1 MLSLRPLGYVAV
13 LSVVSVGCGGT
24 GEGFKE
30 TEAAT
35 SPLPRSTSSSA
46 TLTCKKAGC
55 SDRFTVRL
63 KQRPSDPKGWAV
75 EVDLKGQLATC
86 TFDWSPTTTSATC
99 GEGLSMAFHEPPLD
113 DATTATLTSRGRRR
127 AWASPSSTTVHL
139 SNRSP
144 STILR
149 TRRTQPALLAAAK
162 PQGRSCSSSAS
173 CCADKPCAPRGLLH
187 PTARC
192 WSSATPTREPNA
204 VRG

>member
-13 LSVVSVGCGGT
+13 LSIVSVGCGGQ

-30 TEAAT
+30 TETAT
-35 SPLPRSTSSSA
+35 LPLPRSTSSSA

-75 EVDLKGQLATC
+75 EVDLKGKPATC

-113 DATTATLTSRGRRR
+113 DATTATLTVAGAPSRVGLTVKHNGAPIEPQRFYDPTYETDPTGT
-127 AWASPSSTTVHL
+127 ACGCQASGTFVL
-139 SNRSP
+139 
-144 STILR
+144 
-149 TRRTQPALLAAAK
+149 K
-162 PQGRSCSSSAS
+162 
-173 CCADKPCAPRGLLH
+173 
-187 PTARC
+187 
-192 WSSATPTREPNA
+192 
-204 VRG
+204 